1 MTPLCSEP
9 TPPDAH
15 RRRLLLG
22 GAAGLVVPVA
32 AVAGGASAAPVP
44 PLLWPPDLPAV
55 VSCGNAGPA
64 AVRAA
69 LFGVQR
75 YRAPLSDLAGTE
87 NDVTLMAATLRR
99 LGVTQISLDAGEVP
113 RQRFVSRLHELA
125 RQSRC
130 GDTVLVHFSG
140 SSFADEHVGGG
151 QFLLPFSDLDLGAGK
166 APQLAP
172 FPPGQSPRVDVR
184 PLLDGAVFAGDLSV
198 YVDRLRLRGVNV
210 VLVVDGCDGSR
221 LAGQGLATTDP
232 SVSASAWSWRPWL
245 DDSRQ
250 APEVPVAIGACF
262 LLLAPEDAAE
272 LSLPPG
278 ASDAR
283 IYGAF
288 SFALAASLLEL
299 GTDASFEALTRR
311 ASKLHDLHRQS
322 LGRPISSGWHGPAFE
337 TSHPQR
343 AMLAVGL
350 PDRGRGRVALQA
362 LRDRSFTIRAPRLQ
376 GGLARVNAETVTV
389 EGRVDAPSSPAAVWI
404 NGTPGVLRSGGE
416 FQVSLPV
423 RRGENQLQLVAY
435 WPSGD
440 LALQHFTVLS
450 APRDRLVLEGRR
462 LALLIGVKDYADA
475 RFGPLSTPLNDVREV
490 GALLR
495 RRFGYETALPGTD
508 GGQRSLLLEN
518 PTREQ
523 VLRALSLLRREL
535 GDADSL
541 IVYFAGHGL
550 YEAET
555 DQAHWLPSDAE
566 EGEPSSWLAAADLR
580 AAVQRLRAR
589 HVLVVADSCFSGA
602 LRSAAGGSDEPPT
615 DRLQFLDQVALR
627 PSRMVMTS
635 GSNEPVIDTGGRG
648 HSVFARA
655 LLQALADQREPV
667 TARELFF
674 RQVLPSVRARASQ
687 TPQMF
692 PMREGHGGGELVL
705 LPSA

>member
-1 MTPLCSEP
+1 MSCDP
-9 TPPDAH
+9 TPPDNL
-15 RRRLLLG
+15 RRHLLLSS
-22 GAAGLVVPVA
+22 AAGLFAPLA
-32 AVAGGASAAPVP
+32 AAAGSTAAAVP
-44 PLLWPPDLPAV
+44 PLLWPGDLLPAV
-55 VSCGNAGPA
+55 TCGSGGVT

-99 LGVTQISLDAGEVP
+99 LGVAHLSVDAGEVP
-113 RQRFVSRLHELA
+113 RQRFVSRLHDLA
-125 RQSRC
+125 RESRC

-172 FPPGQSPRVDVR
+172 FPLGLSSRVDAR
-184 PLLDGAVFAGDLSV
+184 PVLDGAVFAGDLSV

-221 LAGQGLATTDP
+221 LAGQGLATPDP
-232 SVSASAWSWRPWL
+232 TVSASAWSWRPWL
-245 DDSRQ
+245 DDSRL
-250 APEVPVAIGACF
+250 APELPVAIGACF

-278 ASDAR
+278 AAESR

-288 SFALAASLLEL
+288 TFALAASLLEL
-299 GTDASFEALTRR
+299 GTDASFETLARR
-311 ASKLHDLHRQS
+311 VSKLHDGHLVSQ
-322 LGRPISSGWHGPAFE
+322 GRPTSGGWRGPAFE

-343 AMLAVGL
+343 AMLAVGV

-362 LRDRSFTIRAPRLQ
+362 LHDRSFTIRAPRLQ
-376 GGLARVNAETVTV
+376 GGLARVSAETVTV
-389 EGRVDAPSSPAAVWI
+389 EGRVEAPSSPAAVWI

-416 FQVSLPV
+416 FKVSLPV
-423 RRGENQLQLVAY
+423 RRGENPLQLVAY
-435 WPSGD
+435 WPTGD

-462 LALLIGVKDYADA
+462 LVLLIGVKDYADA
-475 RFGPLSTPLNDVREV
+475 RFGPLTTPLNDVREV

-495 RRFGYETALPGTD
+495 RRFGYVTALRGAD
-508 GGQRSLLLEN
+508 GSERSLLLEN

-523 VLRALSLLRREL
+523 ILRALSLLRREL

-541 IVYFAGHGL
+541 IIYFAGHGL
-550 YEAET
+550 YESET

-566 EGEPSSWLAAADLR
+566 DGEPSSWLAAADLR

-602 LRSAAGGSDEPPT
+602 LRSPAGGGDEPPT

-655 LLQALADQREPV
+655 LMQALSDQREPV

-674 RQVLPSVRARASQ
+674 RQVLPAVRARASQ

-705 LPSA
+705 LPSV